1 MKLTKSFFTLAGAV
15 IFLLSSLTSIANAQA
30 KTPLEQATVPCANN
44 SSLGC
49 ALFAA
54 FDSNIA
60 GNWYFDSNASPQSN
74 GLGKDPVFLYV
85 NGVLSNGT
93 QSLTNSSLPTQG
105 LWVGVVPLNTT
116 VAYLGGQGDNS
127 TSFGTCTNNIY
138 PNTISANVT
147 VPYGSLEETY
157 TFGTPY
163 SCH

>member
-1 MKLTKSFFTLAGAV
+1 MKFSKPFFALAGAV
-15 IFLLSSLTSIANAQA
+15 LLLSSLASTANAQG
-30 KTPLEQATVPCANN
+30 PPQQAVQPCINN
-44 SSLGC
+44 PSLGC
-49 ALFAA
+49 TLFAA
-54 FDSNIA
+54 FDSNISP
-60 GNWYFDSNASPQSN
+60 NWYYNPNASPQSN
-74 GLGKDPVFLYV
+74 GLGRDPVFMYV

-93 QSLTNSSLPTQG
+93 TSLTNSSLPTQG
-105 LWVGVVPLNTT
+105 LWVGLVGVNTT

-147 VPYGSLEETY
+147 LAFGSQGNVY